1 MAWTQV
7 RVLQVLSRYEPFRP
21 TAFLNGSVPFKS
33 LMQIIVDDEAH
44 GHHMLVV
51 NLGNHV
57 DELGLQLGQ
66 RSEQVFKR
74 IGVLAGFR
82 LIDDLVGEIDV
93 ALDQVHV
100 IDKLLELGWNC
111 FATSATLRR
120 LAACRFVGGLLLGSW
135 LVASAVL
142 LFALGALLD
151 WHVRELNASLD
162 KSLVDL
168 REVW

>member
-21 TAFLNGSVPFKS
+21 TAFLDGSVPFKS

-111 FATSATLRR
+111 FATTATLRR
-120 LAACRFVGGLLLGSW
+120 LAA
-135 LVASAVL
+135 
-142 LFALGALLD
+142 
-151 WHVRELNASLD
+151 
-162 KSLVDL
+162 
-168 REVW
+168 

>member
-1 MAWTQV
+1 
-7 RVLQVLSRYEPFRP
+7 
-21 TAFLNGSVPFKS
+21 
-33 LMQIIVDDEAH
+33 MQIIVDDEAH

-74 IGVLAGFR
+74 IGALAGFR

-111 FATSATLRR
+111 FATTATLRR
-120 LAACRFVGGLLLGSW
+120 LAACRFVGWLLLGSW

-162 KSLVDL
+162 QSLVDL

>member
-1 MAWTQV
+1 
-7 RVLQVLSRYEPFRP
+7 
-21 TAFLNGSVPFKS
+21 
-33 LMQIIVDDEAH
+33 MQIVVDDEAH

-111 FATSATLRR
+111 FATTATLRR
-120 LAACRFVGGLLLGSW
+120 LTACRFIGWLLLGSW

-162 KSLVDL
+162 QSLVDL